1 MTGLVDPHPPGG
13 GLAGGLDVV
22 ESRSGAGARHLVG
35 RAAGRLALRVELRRC
50 NRSAGT
56 PLSAGYEEM
65 SDPVVE
71 TLMAK
76 KRLPIA
82 AALGRGVLSGL
93 AGTAVMTAFQKIIEM
108 PLTGR
113 PDSYAP
119 ASFAEKVL
127 PVHPATRQGRT
138 RLNYGTHF
146 ALGTLWG
153 SAYGLA
159 AHAGLRGP
167 RAVAAVFTGV
177 YSADVLLN
185 TALGLYHP
193 STWSRR
199 DWAVDVVDKL
209 VQAAAT
215 GVVYDRVFARE

>member
-1 MTGLVDPHPPGG
+1 ML
-13 GLAGGLDVV
+13 
-22 ESRSGAGARHLVG
+22 
-35 RAAGRLALRVELRRC
+35 
-50 NRSAGT
+50 GT
-56 PLSAGYEEM
+56 WPFRPYSFSAGYEET

-71 TLMAK
+71 TIMAK
-76 KRLPIA
+76 TRLPVTG
-82 AALGRGVLSGL
+82 ALGRGVLSGL

-113 PDSYAP
+113 SDSYAP

-127 PVHPATRQGRT
+127 PVHPATRQGRKK
-138 RLNYGTHF
+138 LNYGTHF

-167 RAVAAVFTGV
+167 RAVAAVFSVV
-177 YSADVLLN
+177 YSSDVLLN

-193 STWSRR
+193 STWSRQ

-215 GVVYDRVFARE
+215 GVVYDRVLARESGVLGVPTGGGRLQALVVLVLGAA

>member
-1 MTGLVDPHPPGG
+1 
-13 GLAGGLDVV
+13 
-22 ESRSGAGARHLVG
+22 
-35 RAAGRLALRVELRRC
+35 
-50 NRSAGT
+50 
-56 PLSAGYEEM
+56 M

-76 KRLPIA
+76 KRLPVT

-93 AGTAVMTAFQKIIEM
+93 AGTAVMTVFQKIIEM

-113 PDSYAP
+113 SDSFAP

-127 PVHPATRQGRT
+127 PVHPATSQGRN

-167 RAVAAVFTGV
+167 RAVAAVFSVV
-177 YSADVLLN
+177 YSTDVLLN

-193 STWSRR
+193 STWSRQ
-199 DWAVDVVDKL
+199 DWAVDIVDKL

-215 GVVYDRVFARE
+215 GVVYDRVLARESGGLGVPLEDVGLSASLASFAPVFR